1 MHFIKNVFAA
11 GLIISTLTFFGG
23 LFVIEHTAR
32 ALGFELEFRSPVAFY
47 RVHQAGER
55 PSELVRR

>member
-11 GLIISTLTFFGG
+11 GLIITILSFFGG

-32 ALGFELEFRSPVAFY
+32 ALGYDLEFRSPVAFY
-47 RVHQAGER
+47 RIHQAGER
-55 PSELVRR
+55 PALAGAR